1 MPDPEGFYR
10 PAPSAGSAIKRLSV
24 DYADFMMPS
33 SRRHSLVRVETIQG
47 VVHLRGY
54 AVTEQ
59 HRQRAGKIA
68 ESVAGVKQVDN
79 DIRVR

>member
-1 MPDPEGFYR
+1 
-10 PAPSAGSAIKRLSV
+10 
-24 DYADFMMPS
+24 MMPS